1 MNKKKLYIS
10 NLGWQHKDFS
20 KVEKLISINNF
31 AGIDLAPMA
40 IWKDWNKIE
49 KKSVKFF
56 NYLSSKKISV
66 NALQGV
72 FYKKNFNLFKDYKFK
87 MVDIIN
93 HMHLII
99 KLCKIFK
106 CKKIIIGSSSFRKKN
121 KLTFHEADIIFM
133 KFLKKI
139 QPILKKNKIYLCL
152 ETIPYQYNEDYLFEF
167 SHLIKL
173 VKKINCQWIKV
184 NFDTS
189 IYHFSR
195 FNKKIFINNLRY
207 IQNIQITERN
217 FNFYTKPSK
226 NNIYFSNIVKKNK
239 NIKNIS
245 LEIIAKKTNILKLN
259 SSIKK
264 FSSIF

>member
-106 CKKIIIGSSSFRKKN
+106 LPSPPIPIKASSSSFLKLSIIILDASTRFPFFSTTPNGFPLLLEPKKVP
-121 KLTFHEADIIFM
+121 
-133 KFLKKI
+133 
-139 QPILKKNKIYLCL
+139 PI
-152 ETIPYQYNEDYLFEF
+152 
-167 SHLIKL
+167 LIKL
-173 VKKINCQWIKV
+173 
-184 NFDTS
+184 
-189 IYHFSR
+189 
-195 FNKKIFINNLRY
+195 
-207 IQNIQITERN
+207 
-217 FNFYTKPSK
+217 PSK
-226 NNIYFSNIVKKNK
+226 LEGFS
-239 NIKNIS
+239 
-245 LEIIAKKTNILKLN
+245 
-259 SSIKK
+259 
-264 FSSIF
+264 